1 MTCQQPMYL
10 NEVVNK
16 RDPKTKLR
24 AYIYSID
31 TNSDIR
37 MDVNVKQLIPVSFK
51 QVEFNR
57 NKLNI
62 VLKNVDTYTL
72 N

>member
-1 MTCQQPMYL
+1 
-10 NEVVNK
+10 
-16 RDPKTKLR
+16 
-24 AYIYSID
+24 
-31 TNSDIR
+31 